1 MQEEV
6 ALNIQKFNS
15 SGLRMATYTGS
26 VSLYGRDNKYD
37 FDLSYSVGK
46 ASYSMTITTE
56 EKTTGFWF
64 FRTTKT
70 RTVTAVKV
78 SDVYDFDEYR
88 EGFTLSNLMN
98 NLGYTAQTIE
108 VIVPFSWDAEYTV
121 YGDWTKA

>member
-1 MQEEV
+1 
-6 ALNIQKFNS
+6 
-15 SGLRMATYTGS
+15 
-26 VSLYGRDNKYD
+26 
-37 FDLSYSVGK
+37 
-46 ASYSMTITTE
+46 MTITTE

-64 FRTTKT
+64 FRTTKS
-70 RTVTAVKV
+70 RTVTAVNI